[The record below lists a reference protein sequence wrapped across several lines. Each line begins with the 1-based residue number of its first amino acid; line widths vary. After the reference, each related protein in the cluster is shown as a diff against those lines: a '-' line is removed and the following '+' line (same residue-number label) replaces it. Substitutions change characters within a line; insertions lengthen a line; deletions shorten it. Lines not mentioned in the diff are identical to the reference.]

1 MLRSTYRKNFG
12 SLAGLFILY
21 LASFKFRKKACFI
34 NGSFTIS
41 SVDNVLTGIAKKLFE
56 NNVSFYVREPYSLK
70 DLLNINIKAELIPD
84 SVFYYAGEQELL
96 KNNFDMNLE
105 NYFAVSKSMLP
116 MIQDYF
122 DRDNLDA
129 YLELIINLSEKTNLN
144 PLFLVKDSEDKS
156 LIKFKK
162 YFKNARVVNRNSSF
176 KEVQGLI
183 SKCKFLISGRYHHL
197 IFACNTSTNI
207 CCLSSS
213 SHKVEG
219 LSALLS
225 SQTKVHF
232 PVYDPTN
239 IKSNKESIIEYCV
252 DQLNKDEVG
261 SK

>member
-1 MLRSTYRKNFG
+1 M
-12 SLAGLFILY
+12 
-21 LASFKFRKKACFI
+21 
-34 NGSFTIS
+34 
-41 SVDNVLTGIAKKLFE
+41 
-56 NNVSFYVREPYSLK
+56 REEK
-70 DLLNINIKAELIPD
+70 
-84 SVFYYAGEQELL
+84 ELL
-96 KNNFDMNLE
+96 KNNFGMNLE

-129 YLELIINLSEKTNLN
+129 YLELIINLSEQTNLN

-225 SQTKVHF
+225 SQSKVNI

-252 DQLNKDEVG
+252 DRLNKPTKWDQNEFKINFIDG
-261 SK
+261 IQKIINEI